1 MKVLGIDPGT
11 AVLGYGVVEGGP
23 GVASRLVECGTLTT
37 TPRDSLPARLR
48 VIHDGMAALIA
59 RHVPDALA
67 VESAFHG
74 KNVRTTIVL
83 SHARGVILLA
93 AEEAG
98 VLIAEYSPAQVKKAV
113 VGRGAAMKPQVSY
126 MVSSAPAPAIG
137 AVAERCGGR
146 GRRRTHASV
155 GGLSPRDDAP
165 ANGDGA
171 MIAYVSGVLAG
182 REGDTIVVQTDGGV
196 GYSITVPAGVAERLP
211 ATGGR
216 ISLHTE
222 LVVKEDGWSLFGF
235 DRPAE
240 RFVFQRLLG
249 ASGFGP
255 KLAIALL
262 SALGPERTVR
272 SILSRDL
279 AALSSV
285 GGIGRKKAER
295 LVLELQDR
303 FGGLTFES
311 PAPRAG
317 GTEDAVRALVGLGY
331 GPVVAE
337 DAVRAVLDD
346 GAEPET
352 PQLIRR
358 ALQQL
363 ASVRGG
369 R

>member
-1 MKVLGIDPGT
+1 
-11 AVLGYGVVEGGP
+11 
-23 GVASRLVECGTLTT
+23 
-37 TPRDSLPARLR
+37 
-48 VIHDGMAALIA
+48 
-59 RHVPDALA
+59 
-67 VESAFHG
+67 
-74 KNVRTTIVL
+74 
-83 SHARGVILLA
+83 
-93 AEEAG
+93 
-98 VLIAEYSPAQVKKAV
+98 
-113 VGRGAAMKPQVSY
+113 
-126 MVSSAPAPAIG
+126 
-137 AVAERCGGR
+137 
-146 GRRRTHASV
+146 
-155 GGLSPRDDAP
+155 
-165 ANGDGA
+165 
-171 MIAYVSGVLAG
+171 MIACVSGVLAA

-216 ISLHTE
+216 INLHTE

-235 DRPAE
+235 DRPTE

-311 PAPRAG
+311 PTPRPG

-369 R
+369 H